1 MRIIVL
7 GATGMLGSSMFQVLA
22 NLEGV
27 TVFGT
32 VRSAKFAQF
41 FKSQLA
47 AQLLVIED
55 LEDFDALQR
64 LIEKVRP
71 QVVINCVALRKSSI
85 TDPMKYVSI
94 FSLLPRRLSYIC
106 RRISARLI
114 LISSDGVFSGARG
127 NYVEEDRPDATDL
140 YGIAKILGEVAE
152 PNNVILRTS
161 IIGHELQGKSG
172 LLEWFLSQDNR
183 CQCYTQS
190 IFSGFPTV
198 ALAQIIRDVVI
209 PRVELQGVYHVATQP
224 ISKYDLLKLVAA
236 RYNKCI
242 TLVSDDSVA
251 INRSLSSKRFTEA
264 TGYIP
269 PDWTTLI
276 DLMYTHQKQLEKNN
290 V

>member
-1 MRIIVL
+1 
-7 GATGMLGSSMFQVLA
+7 MLGSAVFREL
-22 NLEGV
+22 NDLEGA

-32 VRSAKFAQF
+32 VRSELSVKF
-41 FKSQLA
+41 FKSHLT

-55 LEDFDALQR
+55 LEDLDALQH
-64 LIEKVRP
+64 LIEEVRP
-71 QVVINCVALRKSSI
+71 QLVINCVALRKSDI

-94 FSLLPRRLSYIC
+94 FSLLPRRLAYIC

-114 LISSDGVFSGARG
+114 LISSDGVFSGSRG
-127 NYVEEDRPDATDL
+127 NYVEEDLPDATDL

-152 PNNVILRTS
+152 PNIIILRTS
-161 IIGHELQGKSG
+161 IIGHELQSKSG
-172 LLEWFLSQDNR
+172 LLEWFLSRDDR
-183 CQCYTQS
+183 CKCYTQA
-190 IFSGFPTV
+190 IFSGFPTI

-209 PRVELQGVYHVATQP
+209 PRVELQGIYHVASQP
-224 ISKYDLLKLVAA
+224 ISKYDLLQLVAT
-236 RYNKCI
+236 RYDKCI

-269 PDWTTLI
+269 PDWTALI
-276 DLMYTHQKQLEKNN
+276 DLMYNNQKELEKFN